1 MEKYQDT
8 LLTKFNYDEY
18 GNPISVL
25 QKETQVIT
33 KKSAA
38 QLMQFPDE
46 FHRVLVRD
54 MEGNYLTESHQAGQL
69 REREYFVNYTNGV
82 VYFHQ
87 SQVAQSLT
95 FEYYG
100 RGVEMISTSRLFHK
114 YDVDGREFTDCLTD
128 IVDGLIDAS
137 VEIVVEEKKRQK
149 NEQERIE
156 RFDQQMNVIQQE
168 ILDKDSAFQSQLQ
181 EQQGEFE
188 ELLEEVEDKILGSD
202 NLFNQQLDKLDGQ
215 FHEKMEDWQAHVD
228 GLAEQVDHGTL
239 EIAKLNTRLDVDFSR
254 TPIYH
259 RTLRG
264 VRTSVMQQF
273 VKLPDGSFLFSQGG
287 ASSSSILGESF
298 TLTHLSGDLNI
309 ISKMELIGGGHGWF
323 QAREIM
329 YGDYELYFTN
339 AKNELVKMIYQ
350 PDSIFNFE
358 KDTEYEILP
367 NYESSIQ
374 LMAIDYENNILMLM
388 PKNPTYGVVN
398 FFKFS
403 DYITGNQTTPHL
415 TLYNVIADNETLQGF
430 GVRGNQAFI
439 YTGGL
444 NDICAMR
451 VYDLTTSTYKQYSYS
466 RLGYSHDLDTTTTVE
481 GEGLFIDKDSLY
493 IGVAI
498 GESGRSRVNN
508 IYVFTSIDK
517 QGVLI
522 GESLMSG
529 QNFPLTAGNGVV
541 KPVNHYLPMLSYLTE
556 PGEYYFS
563 SNDFNFADVP
573 EEYRG
578 KGYFLNVSARAQNG
592 TVFQTLTRITSST
605 NIYRLGRQ
613 VSIDGVPGAW
623 KSLMPEK
630 KSLYY
635 GDSRNS
641 ASITLSDSISN
652 YDFVLVRVWSAGG
665 QWQSFM
671 FDSAIV
677 MATRALAIQST
688 NLPDSSSSSNIYFQE
703 LICSISE
710 NGLTI
715 TQDRKSQ
722 IQINQTGTLTRS
734 EDSSVGIC
742 EIIGIRGFN
751 TL

>member
-82 VYFHQ
+82 VYFHS

-128 IVDGLIDAS
+128 IVDELIDAAT
-137 VEIVVEEKKRQK
+137 EIVVEEQKRQE
-149 NEQERIE
+149 NEQNRIE
-156 RFDQQMNVIQQE
+156 RFDQQMILIQQE

-181 EQQGEFE
+181 NQQTTFE
-188 ELLEEVEDKILGSD
+188 GLVEEAEDKILGSD
-202 NLFNQQLDKLDGQ
+202 NLFNQQMDKLDQQ
-215 FHEKMEDWQAHVD
+215 FNDKVVDWQAHVD
-228 GLAEQVDHGTL
+228 GLTEQIDNGTL
-239 EIAKLNTRLDVDFSR
+239 EIASLKARLDVDFKQ

-273 VKLPDGSFLFSQGG
+273 AKFRDGTFLFSQSG
-287 ASSSSILGESF
+287 ASSVSPLGESF
-298 TLTHLSGDLNI
+298 TLTHLSADLNI
-309 ISKMELIGGGHGWF
+309 LSKMELIGGGHGWF
-323 QAREIM
+323 QAREVDGEI
-329 YGDYELYFTN
+329 ELHFTN
-339 AKNELVKMIYQ
+339 AKSELVKMNYQ
-350 PDSIFNFE
+350 PDATIDFGKST
-358 KDTEYEILP
+358 DYEVLP
-367 NYESSIQ
+367 NYESVPQ
-374 LMAIDYENNILMLM
+374 LLAIDYENDILMLM
-388 PKNPTYGVVN
+388 PKNKAYGVVN
-398 FFKFS
+398 FFKYS
-403 DYITGNQTTPHL
+403 DYVAGTQTTPHL
-415 TLYNVIADNETLQGF
+415 TLNNTVASDETLQGF
-430 GVRGNQAFI
+430 GVRGTQGFI
-439 YTGGL
+439 YTGALGAV
-444 NDICAMR
+444 CAMR
-451 VYDLTTSTYKQYSYS
+451 VYDLTTGTYKQYSYP
-466 RLGYSHDLDTTTTVE
+466 RLGYSQDLDMTTTVE
-481 GEGLFIDKDSLY
+481 GEGLFIDNDVLY
-493 IGVAI
+493 VGVAI
-498 GESGRSRVNN
+498 GKSGSARVNN
-508 IYVFTSIDK
+508 IHVFAPVEK
-517 QGVLI
+517 QGALV
-522 GESLMSG
+522 GESLARG

-541 KPVNHYLPMLSYLTE
+541 KPINHHLPMLSHLVE

-563 SNDFNFADVP
+563 SSEFNFADVP

-623 KSLMPEK
+623 KPLMPEK

-641 ASITLSDSISN
+641 VSITLSDSISN

-677 MATRALAIQST
+677 MTTRALAIQST

-703 LICSISE
+703 LICSIDE
-710 NGLTI
+710 AGLTI

-722 IQINQTGTLTRS
+722 IQINQAGTLTRS